1 MTRQARLPASTE
13 LLPDERTSL
22 PSPHTLCLGQ
32 RPTHTSSALNATRT
46 LDSLRSNTSR
56 SASIRPRSAISWRVF
71 PLRRGFALRGPRG
84 FKRSAPRAPSSTSQ
98 LPRRALDLRH
108 GPRCC
113 LPFGNCH
120 SPTGLPSLRGHP
132 SGTAITWGTLRLKSA
147 SAEVLGVPE
156 DCGPIR
162 PLASKRHWQREAK
175 AQTLRRTRR
184 LVREGIRLRALP
196 ATDSDCRCSVHHMT
210 WRPPSPPKPIASWG
224 FGARPVKNQSST
236 GSHRHRSR
244 HRSHH
249 RTPSWRHQRAIPGR
263 KTPLVFVGIFSTGS
277 LDRFART
284 LRTPQCRARCSL
296 LGRACSQRCPC

>member
-1 MTRQARLPASTE
+1 M
-13 LLPDERTSL
+13 
-22 PSPHTLCLGQ
+22 
-32 RPTHTSSALNATRT
+32 
-46 LDSLRSNTSR
+46 
-56 SASIRPRSAISWRVF
+56 
-71 PLRRGFALRGPRG
+71 
-84 FKRSAPRAPSSTSQ
+84 
-98 LPRRALDLRH
+98 
-108 GPRCC
+108 
-113 LPFGNCH
+113 
-120 SPTGLPSLRGHP
+120 
-132 SGTAITWGTLRLKSA
+132 KSA

-296 LGRACSQRCPC
+296 LGRACSQRCPTLTARRRCPGSSACAGSCPARRTRRSTLPPRRSFALAFVPRTATLLPHIARSPQGRFPVAL